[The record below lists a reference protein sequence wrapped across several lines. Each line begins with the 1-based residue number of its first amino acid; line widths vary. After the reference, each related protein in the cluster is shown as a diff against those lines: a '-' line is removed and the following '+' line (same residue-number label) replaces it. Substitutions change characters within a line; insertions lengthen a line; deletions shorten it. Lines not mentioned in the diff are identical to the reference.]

1 MLHAVDDVA
10 AVVNIARVASAKWRR
25 LAPLLFAA
33 LPLLPLA
40 CGGPTFVVSQYEGPP
55 RPRDTIAI
63 LRIDGSSPVQMVSV
77 DGEPLAPIERDARLH
92 IEVLPGEHSVGVAN
106 LARQDQPARR
116 VRFIAQ
122 PGKLYGAVWTN
133 GEPHLFEL
141 DNSSGS
147 PIRDVSMSQPELPPA
162 APPRAVVPPAP
173 PAPVIAPPPP
183 PADAGPQA
191 SPSGDAAPR

>member
-1 MLHAVDDVA
+1 M
-10 AVVNIARVASAKWRR
+10 
-25 LAPLLFAA
+25 AA
-33 LPLLPLA
+33 LSLVPLA

-63 LRIDGSSPVQMVSV
+63 LRIEGSNPVQLVSV
-77 DGEPLAPIERDARLH
+77 DGEPLGPIERDSRLH

-122 PGKLYGAVWTN
+122 AGKLYGAVWTE
-133 GEPHLFEL
+133 GAPRLFEL
-141 DNSSGS
+141 DNSSGA
-147 PIRDVSMSQPELPPA
+147 PIRDVSMAQQELPPPE
-162 APPRAVVPPAP
+162 PPRAVVPPAP

-183 PADAGPQA
+183 SPADAGPQA
-191 SPSGDAAPR
+191 PAGDAAPR